1 VSVASNMSL
10 LVAVEVLPFVMWL
23 LDDFA
28 AEAAW

>member
-1 VSVASNMSL
+1 MSL
-10 LVAVEVLPFVMWL
+10 LLLVLVAVEVLPFVMWL